1 MKVCYYSDVTKK
13 YYESEDAL
21 IAAETEVI
29 KAQKAAEEKNKVRKE
44 RAQEVEN
51 AYKNVVEAQKKYLE
65 LRNKVVKD
73 YGSYHTTFN
82 EIIDQFFGW

>member
-44 RAQEVEN
+44 RAQEVET
-51 AYKNVVEAQKKYLE
+51 AYKVVVDAQKKYLD
-65 LRNKVVKD
+65 LRNKFIKD
-73 YGSYHTTFN
+73 YGSYHTTIN

>member
-21 IAAETEVI
+21 VAAETEVI
-29 KAQKAAEEKNKVRKE
+29 KAQRAAEEKNKVRKT
-44 RAQEVEN
+44 RAQEVED
-51 AYKNVVEAQKKYLE
+51 AYKSAVEAQKKYLE
-65 LRNKVVKD
+65 LRNKFVKD

>member
-21 IAAETEVI
+21 VAAETEVI

-44 RAQEVEN
+44 RAQEVET
-51 AYKNVVEAQKKYLE
+51 AYKVVVDAQKKYLD
-65 LRNKVVKD
+65 LRNKFIKD
-73 YGSYHTTFN
+73 YGSYHTTIN

>member
-29 KAQKAAEEKNKVRKE
+29 KAQRAAEEKNKVRKE
-44 RAQEVEN
+44 RAQEVED
-51 AYKNVVEAQKKYLE
+51 AYKSAVEAQKKYLE
-65 LRNKVVKD
+65 LRNKFVKD